1 MTEKVTIQQRDHL
14 PMPLNY
20 LASAEDLAAWYVDGL
35 LWNLSRGERK
45 LAISCFN
52 TCAAYGF
59 DLNRAAQ
66 VVLRA
71 VTDVLYGHPEAESL
85 TILCGDGDTWR
96 TYSFW
101 WNMLYAEHKP
111 EHGHGASLEGECKN

>member
-1 MTEKVTIQQRDHL
+1 MTEKVSIQQRDHL

-20 LASAEDLAAWYVDGL
+20 LASAEDLAAWYVEGL

-45 LAISCFN
+45 LTISCFN

-71 VTDVLYGHPEAESL
+71 VTDVLYDHPEAESL
-85 TILCGDGDTWR
+85 TILCGDGETWR
-96 TYSFW
+96 TYCFW
-101 WNMLYAEHKP
+101 WNTLYAEHKP
-111 EHGHGASLEGECKN
+111 EHGH